1 MPLNSLLCRHDYF
14 WSERHRSD
22 RCRRCGRMRAAADV
36 NPGMAETV
44 SRPITPPKQP
54 VLDAPATVSAPA
66 VRPRIRSSDK
76 ALKAQA
82 RARRTSLLD
91 SLERLAD
98 GDELTR
104 REVVD
109 AVMAVIEDAHS
120 ADPVL
125 FGPEAVA
132 RFARLHEA
140 REALAGADWCRLQGS
155 NPRHPVYKQ
164 HPASSAEGFV

>member
-22 RCRRCGRMRAAADV
+22 RCRRCGRMRAAPEV
-36 NPGMAETV
+36 SPSLAETSV
-44 SRPITPPKQP
+44 PSILPPGGGLAEP
-54 VLDAPATVSAPA
+54 VSAPA
-66 VRPRIRSSDK
+66 VRPRVRASEK

-82 RARRTSLLD
+82 RARRTALLD

-132 RFARLHEA
+132 QFARLQDA
-140 REALAGADWCRLQGS
+140 REALAGSDWCRLQES
-155 NPRHPVYKQ
+155 NPRHPVYKTGALPTELSRR
-164 HPASSAEGFV
+164 PA